1 MINRKLIRIKAVQV
15 AYAHNLSEARRPE
28 DGENILL
35 SSLGTAYDL
44 YNTMLSLMVEISRLA
59 LRAHEA
65 QATRAKRLGLSE
77 PSRKFVDNRFM
88 LQLESNRQLQEN
100 RKAQRLDW
108 TNEEEFVRTLYNKVV
123 ESDFFRDYMESG
135 VDSYEED
142 RELWRKVYRYVIV
155 DNESI
160 DDLLEDV
167 NIYWNDDR
175 FIIDT
180 FVLKTINR
188 FSPESNDDQPLLPE
202 FRNEEDLEFAR
213 KLVFQALNGAEY
225 YRSLIAQNTRN
236 WDVERI
242 AFMDNVILVTALAE
256 LINCPSIPVKVTLDE
271 YIDLKARVETRMK
284 IVDMTATGD
293 DNILAEE
300 KAELIAKDP
309 RYGNVICRCNVVTEG
324 EILYA
329 LRTNPKATDLDGV
342 KRRTRAQMGRCQ
354 GGFCTPHIMELIAKE
369 NKINNT
375 LHVPPPLSLTLPY
388 ESPIASSW
396 IWLVRFFCTPPQM
409 DGSRLCSR
417 HYKFDLF
424 FPA

>member
-142 RELWRKVYRYVIV
+142 RELWRKVYRHVIV

-202 FRNEEDLEFAR
+202 FRDEEDLEFAR
-213 KLVFQALNGAEY
+213 KLVFQALNGADY
-225 YRSLIAQNTRN
+225 YRNLIAQNTRN
-236 WDVERI
+236 WDVERVPL
-242 AFMDNVILVTALAE
+242 MDRIIMQVALAE
-256 LINCPSIPVKVTLDE
+256 ITSFPTIPLSVSINEYIEIAKSYSTPNSARYINATLD
-271 YIDLKARVETRMK
+271 
-284 IVDMTATGD
+284 
-293 DNILAEE
+293 NIS
-300 KAELIAKDP
+300 KRLISEHK
-309 RYGNVICRCNVVTEG
+309 
-324 EILYA
+324 
-329 LRTNPKATDLDGV
+329 
-342 KRRTRAQMGRCQ
+342 
-354 GGFCTPHIMELIAKE
+354 LIKNA
-369 NKINNT
+369 
-375 LHVPPPLSLTLPY
+375 
-388 ESPIASSW
+388 
-396 IWLVRFFCTPPQM
+396 
-409 DGSRLCSR
+409 
-417 HYKFDLF
+417 
-424 FPA
+424 

>member
-88 LQLESNRQLQEN
+88 LQLERNRQLQEN

-236 WDVERI
+236 WDVERVPL
-242 AFMDNVILVTALAE
+242 MDRIIMQVALAE
-256 LINCPSIPVKVTLDE
+256 ITSFPTIPLSVSINEYIEIAKSYSTPNSARYINATLD
-271 YIDLKARVETRMK
+271 
-284 IVDMTATGD
+284 
-293 DNILAEE
+293 NIS
-300 KAELIAKDP
+300 KRLISEH
-309 RYGNVICRCNVVTEG
+309 N
-324 EILYA
+324 
-329 LRTNPKATDLDGV
+329 
-342 KRRTRAQMGRCQ
+342 
-354 GGFCTPHIMELIAKE
+354 
-369 NKINNT
+369 
-375 LHVPPPLSLTLPY
+375 LTKN
-388 ESPIASSW
+388 A
-396 IWLVRFFCTPPQM
+396 
-409 DGSRLCSR
+409 
-417 HYKFDLF
+417 
-424 FPA
+424 

>member
-188 FSPESNDDQPLLPE
+188 FSPESNDEQPLLPE

-213 KLVFQALNGAEY
+213 KLVFQALNGADY
-225 YRSLIAQNTRN
+225 YRNLIAQNTRN
-236 WDVERI
+236 WDVERVPL
-242 AFMDNVILVTALAE
+242 MDRIIMQVALAE
-256 LINCPSIPVKVTLDE
+256 ITSFPTIPLSVSINEYIEIAKSYSTPNSARYINATLD
-271 YIDLKARVETRMK
+271 
-284 IVDMTATGD
+284 
-293 DNILAEE
+293 NIS
-300 KAELIAKDP
+300 KRLISEHK
-309 RYGNVICRCNVVTEG
+309 
-324 EILYA
+324 
-329 LRTNPKATDLDGV
+329 
-342 KRRTRAQMGRCQ
+342 
-354 GGFCTPHIMELIAKE
+354 
-369 NKINNT
+369 
-375 LHVPPPLSLTLPY
+375 LTKN
-388 ESPIASSW
+388 A
-396 IWLVRFFCTPPQM
+396 
-409 DGSRLCSR
+409 
-417 HYKFDLF
+417 
-424 FPA
+424 

>member
-188 FSPESNDDQPLLPE
+188 FSPESNDEQPLLPE
-202 FRNEEDLEFAR
+202 FRDEEDLEFAR
-213 KLVFQALNGAEY
+213 KLVFQALNGADY
-225 YRSLIAQNTRN
+225 YRNLIAQNTRN
-236 WDVERI
+236 WDVERVPL
-242 AFMDNVILVTALAE
+242 MDRIIMQVALAE
-256 LINCPSIPVKVTLDE
+256 ITSFPTIPLSVSINEYIEIAKSYSTPNSARYINATLD
-271 YIDLKARVETRMK
+271 
-284 IVDMTATGD
+284 
-293 DNILAEE
+293 NIS
-300 KAELIAKDP
+300 KRLISEHK
-309 RYGNVICRCNVVTEG
+309 
-324 EILYA
+324 
-329 LRTNPKATDLDGV
+329 
-342 KRRTRAQMGRCQ
+342 
-354 GGFCTPHIMELIAKE
+354 LIKNA
-369 NKINNT
+369 
-375 LHVPPPLSLTLPY
+375 
-388 ESPIASSW
+388 
-396 IWLVRFFCTPPQM
+396 
-409 DGSRLCSR
+409 
-417 HYKFDLF
+417 
-424 FPA
+424 

>member
-236 WDVERI
+236 WDVERVPL
-242 AFMDNVILVTALAE
+242 MDRVIMQVALAE
-256 LINCPSIPVKVTLDE
+256 ITSFPTIPLSVSINEYIEIAKSYSTPNSARYINATLD
-271 YIDLKARVETRMK
+271 
-284 IVDMTATGD
+284 
-293 DNILAEE
+293 NIS
-300 KAELIAKDP
+300 KRLISEHK
-309 RYGNVICRCNVVTEG
+309 
-324 EILYA
+324 
-329 LRTNPKATDLDGV
+329 
-342 KRRTRAQMGRCQ
+342 
-354 GGFCTPHIMELIAKE
+354 
-369 NKINNT
+369 
-375 LHVPPPLSLTLPY
+375 LTKN
-388 ESPIASSW
+388 A
-396 IWLVRFFCTPPQM
+396 
-409 DGSRLCSR
+409 
-417 HYKFDLF
+417 
-424 FPA
+424 

>member
-77 PSRKFVDNRFM
+77 PNRKFVDNRFM

-142 RELWRKVYRYVIV
+142 RELWRKVYRHVIV

-202 FRNEEDLEFAR
+202 FRDEEDLEFAR
-213 KLVFQALNGAEY
+213 KLVFQALNGADY
-225 YRSLIAQNTRN
+225 YRNLIAQNTRN
-236 WDVERI
+236 WDVERVPL
-242 AFMDNVILVTALAE
+242 MDRIIMQVALAE
-256 LINCPSIPVKVTLDE
+256 ITSFPTIPLSVSINEYIEIAKSYSTPNSARYINATLD
-271 YIDLKARVETRMK
+271 
-284 IVDMTATGD
+284 
-293 DNILAEE
+293 NIS
-300 KAELIAKDP
+300 KRLISEHK
-309 RYGNVICRCNVVTEG
+309 
-324 EILYA
+324 
-329 LRTNPKATDLDGV
+329 
-342 KRRTRAQMGRCQ
+342 
-354 GGFCTPHIMELIAKE
+354 LIKNA
-369 NKINNT
+369 
-375 LHVPPPLSLTLPY
+375 
-388 ESPIASSW
+388 
-396 IWLVRFFCTPPQM
+396 
-409 DGSRLCSR
+409 
-417 HYKFDLF
+417 
-424 FPA
+424 

>member
-142 RELWRKVYRYVIV
+142 RELWRKVYRHVIV

-213 KLVFQALNGAEY
+213 KLVFQALNGADY
-225 YRSLIAQNTRN
+225 YRNLIAQNTRN
-236 WDVERI
+236 WDVERVPL
-242 AFMDNVILVTALAE
+242 MDRIIMQVALAE
-256 LINCPSIPVKVTLDE
+256 ITSFPTIPLSVSINEYIEIAKSYSTPNSARYINATLD
-271 YIDLKARVETRMK
+271 
-284 IVDMTATGD
+284 
-293 DNILAEE
+293 NIS
-300 KAELIAKDP
+300 KRLISEHK
-309 RYGNVICRCNVVTEG
+309 
-324 EILYA
+324 
-329 LRTNPKATDLDGV
+329 
-342 KRRTRAQMGRCQ
+342 
-354 GGFCTPHIMELIAKE
+354 
-369 NKINNT
+369 
-375 LHVPPPLSLTLPY
+375 LTKN
-388 ESPIASSW
+388 A
-396 IWLVRFFCTPPQM
+396 
-409 DGSRLCSR
+409 
-417 HYKFDLF
+417 
-424 FPA
+424 

>member
-88 LQLESNRQLQEN
+88 LQLESNHQLQEN

-108 TNEEEFVRTLYNKVV
+108 SNEEEFVRTLYNKVV

-202 FRNEEDLEFAR
+202 FRDEEDLEFAR

-236 WDVERI
+236 WDVERVPL
-242 AFMDNVILVTALAE
+242 MDRVIMQVALAE
-256 LINCPSIPVKVTLDE
+256 ITSFPTIPLSVSINEYIEIAKSYSTPNSARYINATLD
-271 YIDLKARVETRMK
+271 
-284 IVDMTATGD
+284 
-293 DNILAEE
+293 NIS
-300 KAELIAKDP
+300 KRLISEHK
-309 RYGNVICRCNVVTEG
+309 
-324 EILYA
+324 
-329 LRTNPKATDLDGV
+329 
-342 KRRTRAQMGRCQ
+342 
-354 GGFCTPHIMELIAKE
+354 
-369 NKINNT
+369 
-375 LHVPPPLSLTLPY
+375 LTKN
-388 ESPIASSW
+388 A
-396 IWLVRFFCTPPQM
+396 
-409 DGSRLCSR
+409 
-417 HYKFDLF
+417 
-424 FPA
+424 

>member
-142 RELWRKVYRYVIV
+142 RELWRKVYRHVIV

-225 YRSLIAQNTRN
+225 YRNLIAQNTRN
-236 WDVERI
+236 WDVERVPL
-242 AFMDNVILVTALAE
+242 MDRIIMQVALAE
-256 LINCPSIPVKVTLDE
+256 ITSFPTIPLSVSINEYIEIAKSYSTPNSARYINATLD
-271 YIDLKARVETRMK
+271 
-284 IVDMTATGD
+284 
-293 DNILAEE
+293 NIS
-300 KAELIAKDP
+300 KRLISEHK
-309 RYGNVICRCNVVTEG
+309 
-324 EILYA
+324 
-329 LRTNPKATDLDGV
+329 
-342 KRRTRAQMGRCQ
+342 
-354 GGFCTPHIMELIAKE
+354 LIKNA
-369 NKINNT
+369 
-375 LHVPPPLSLTLPY
+375 
-388 ESPIASSW
+388 
-396 IWLVRFFCTPPQM
+396 
-409 DGSRLCSR
+409 
-417 HYKFDLF
+417 
-424 FPA
+424 

>member
-142 RELWRKVYRYVIV
+142 RELWRKVYRHVIV

-202 FRNEEDLEFAR
+202 FRDEEDLEFAR

-225 YRSLIAQNTRN
+225 YRGLIAQNTRN
-236 WDVERI
+236 WDVERVPL
-242 AFMDNVILVTALAE
+242 MDRIIMQVALAE
-256 LINCPSIPVKVTLDE
+256 ITSFPTIPLSVSINEYIEIAKSYSTPNSARYINATLD
-271 YIDLKARVETRMK
+271 
-284 IVDMTATGD
+284 
-293 DNILAEE
+293 NIS
-300 KAELIAKDP
+300 KRLISEHK
-309 RYGNVICRCNVVTEG
+309 
-324 EILYA
+324 
-329 LRTNPKATDLDGV
+329 
-342 KRRTRAQMGRCQ
+342 
-354 GGFCTPHIMELIAKE
+354 LIKNA
-369 NKINNT
+369 
-375 LHVPPPLSLTLPY
+375 
-388 ESPIASSW
+388 
-396 IWLVRFFCTPPQM
+396 
-409 DGSRLCSR
+409 
-417 HYKFDLF
+417 
-424 FPA
+424 

>member
-142 RELWRKVYRYVIV
+142 RELWRKVYRHVIV

-213 KLVFQALNGAEY
+213 KLVFQALNGADY
-225 YRSLIAQNTRN
+225 YRNLIAQNTRN
-236 WDVERI
+236 WDVERVPL
-242 AFMDNVILVTALAE
+242 MDRIIMQVALAE
-256 LINCPSIPVKVTLDE
+256 ITSFPTIPLSVSINEYIEIAKSYSTPNSARYINATLD
-271 YIDLKARVETRMK
+271 
-284 IVDMTATGD
+284 
-293 DNILAEE
+293 NIS
-300 KAELIAKDP
+300 KRLISEHK
-309 RYGNVICRCNVVTEG
+309 
-324 EILYA
+324 
-329 LRTNPKATDLDGV
+329 
-342 KRRTRAQMGRCQ
+342 
-354 GGFCTPHIMELIAKE
+354 LIKNA
-369 NKINNT
+369 
-375 LHVPPPLSLTLPY
+375 
-388 ESPIASSW
+388 
-396 IWLVRFFCTPPQM
+396 
-409 DGSRLCSR
+409 
-417 HYKFDLF
+417 
-424 FPA
+424 

>member
-108 TNEEEFVRTLYNKVV
+108 SNEEEFVRTLYNKVV

-213 KLVFQALNGAEY
+213 KLVFQALNGADY
-225 YRSLIAQNTRN
+225 YRNLIAQNTRN
-236 WDVERI
+236 WDVERVPL
-242 AFMDNVILVTALAE
+242 MDRIIMQVALAE
-256 LINCPSIPVKVTLDE
+256 ITSFPTIPLSVSINEYIEIAKSYSTPNSARYINATLDG
-271 YIDLKARVETRMK
+271 ISKK
-284 IVDMTATGD
+284 
-293 DNILAEE
+293 
-300 KAELIAKDP
+300 LIAEHK
-309 RYGNVICRCNVVTEG
+309 
-324 EILYA
+324 
-329 LRTNPKATDLDGV
+329 
-342 KRRTRAQMGRCQ
+342 
-354 GGFCTPHIMELIAKE
+354 
-369 NKINNT
+369 
-375 LHVPPPLSLTLPY
+375 LTKN
-388 ESPIASSW
+388 A
-396 IWLVRFFCTPPQM
+396 
-409 DGSRLCSR
+409 
-417 HYKFDLF
+417 
-424 FPA
+424 

>member
-142 RELWRKVYRYVIV
+142 RELWRKVYRHVIV
-155 DNESI
+155 DNESL

-213 KLVFQALNGAEY
+213 KLVFQALNGADY
-225 YRSLIAQNTRN
+225 YRNLIAQNTRN
-236 WDVERI
+236 WDVERVPL
-242 AFMDNVILVTALAE
+242 MDRIIMQVALAE
-256 LINCPSIPVKVTLDE
+256 ITSFPTIPLSVSINEYIEIAKSYSTPNSARYINATLD
-271 YIDLKARVETRMK
+271 
-284 IVDMTATGD
+284 
-293 DNILAEE
+293 NIS
-300 KAELIAKDP
+300 KRLISEHK
-309 RYGNVICRCNVVTEG
+309 
-324 EILYA
+324 
-329 LRTNPKATDLDGV
+329 
-342 KRRTRAQMGRCQ
+342 
-354 GGFCTPHIMELIAKE
+354 LIKNA
-369 NKINNT
+369 
-375 LHVPPPLSLTLPY
+375 
-388 ESPIASSW
+388 
-396 IWLVRFFCTPPQM
+396 
-409 DGSRLCSR
+409 
-417 HYKFDLF
+417 
-424 FPA
+424 

>member
-213 KLVFQALNGAEY
+213 KLVFQALNGADY
-225 YRSLIAQNTRN
+225 YRNLIAQNTRN
-236 WDVERI
+236 WDVERVPL
-242 AFMDNVILVTALAE
+242 MDRIIMQVALAE
-256 LINCPSIPVKVTLDE
+256 ITSFPTIPLSVSINEYIEIAKSYSTPNSARYINATLD
-271 YIDLKARVETRMK
+271 
-284 IVDMTATGD
+284 
-293 DNILAEE
+293 NIS
-300 KAELIAKDP
+300 KRLISEHK
-309 RYGNVICRCNVVTEG
+309 
-324 EILYA
+324 
-329 LRTNPKATDLDGV
+329 
-342 KRRTRAQMGRCQ
+342 
-354 GGFCTPHIMELIAKE
+354 
-369 NKINNT
+369 
-375 LHVPPPLSLTLPY
+375 LTKN
-388 ESPIASSW
+388 A
-396 IWLVRFFCTPPQM
+396 
-409 DGSRLCSR
+409 
-417 HYKFDLF
+417 
-424 FPA
+424 

>member
-100 RKAQRLDW
+100 RKTQRLDW

-142 RELWRKVYRYVIV
+142 RELWRKVYRHVIV
-155 DNESI
+155 DNESL

-188 FSPESNDDQPLLPE
+188 FSPESNDEQPLLPE
-202 FRNEEDLEFAR
+202 FRDEEDLEFAR

-225 YRSLIAQNTRN
+225 YRGLIAQNTRN
-236 WDVERI
+236 WDVERVPL
-242 AFMDNVILVTALAE
+242 MDRIIMQVALAE
-256 LINCPSIPVKVTLDE
+256 ITSFPTIPLSVSINEYIEIAKSYSTPNSARYINATLD
-271 YIDLKARVETRMK
+271 
-284 IVDMTATGD
+284 
-293 DNILAEE
+293 NIS
-300 KAELIAKDP
+300 KRLISEHK
-309 RYGNVICRCNVVTEG
+309 
-324 EILYA
+324 
-329 LRTNPKATDLDGV
+329 
-342 KRRTRAQMGRCQ
+342 
-354 GGFCTPHIMELIAKE
+354 
-369 NKINNT
+369 
-375 LHVPPPLSLTLPY
+375 LTKN
-388 ESPIASSW
+388 A
-396 IWLVRFFCTPPQM
+396 
-409 DGSRLCSR
+409 
-417 HYKFDLF
+417 
-424 FPA
+424 

>member
-88 LQLESNRQLQEN
+88 LQLESNRQLLEN

-142 RELWRKVYRYVIV
+142 RELWRKVYRHVIV

-202 FRNEEDLEFAR
+202 FRDEEDLEFAR
-213 KLVFQALNGAEY
+213 KLVFQALNGADY
-225 YRSLIAQNTRN
+225 YRNLIAQNTRN
-236 WDVERI
+236 WDVERVPL
-242 AFMDNVILVTALAE
+242 MDRIIMQVALAE
-256 LINCPSIPVKVTLDE
+256 ITSFPTIPLSVSINEYIEIAKSYSTPNSARYINATLD
-271 YIDLKARVETRMK
+271 
-284 IVDMTATGD
+284 
-293 DNILAEE
+293 NIS
-300 KAELIAKDP
+300 KRLISEHK
-309 RYGNVICRCNVVTEG
+309 
-324 EILYA
+324 
-329 LRTNPKATDLDGV
+329 
-342 KRRTRAQMGRCQ
+342 
-354 GGFCTPHIMELIAKE
+354 LIKNA
-369 NKINNT
+369 
-375 LHVPPPLSLTLPY
+375 
-388 ESPIASSW
+388 
-396 IWLVRFFCTPPQM
+396 
-409 DGSRLCSR
+409 
-417 HYKFDLF
+417 
-424 FPA
+424 